1 MIENDDEMYDIV
13 LLCYATCTGEVGRMY
28 EAHVD
33 DVGYRLVAIYTPVR
47 EDGVEGAPVS
57 ASTEPIA
64 VGMHKILPRLKSFF
78 LFALL

>member
-1 MIENDDEMYDIV
+1 
-13 LLCYATCTGEVGRMY
+13 
-28 EAHVD
+28 VD

-64 VGMHKILPRLKSFF
+64 VGMPINAYQTYLQINLTFV
-78 LFALL
+78 LL